1 MANGLI
7 EIERALY
14 ADADVAPGAV
24 WRTTK
29 VMCRVQES
37 PDCIALTVASGV
49 THLILAGHRIRCA
62 DDSGHAARTYSSS
75 VTSPKIEPAGILDRY
90 RSDRSGLFDLASLP
104 GTSIQTSAV
113 GGAPQTVSP
122 FDELVDG
129 TGALRGQWADLIAGY
144 ERLGDSGLRQAD
156 RRVRTLVDDD
166 GISYNAPAGSETE
179 QRRWQLDTV
188 PLVVDGTYWQGLE
201 KGIAQRARVLDALL
215 ADIYSE
221 QKTITAGIVPPE
233 LVYGH
238 PGFIRKASR
247 FPQTQPHTLFLH
259 ACDMGREPG
268 GEHLVYAD
276 RAQAPSGL
284 GYAIADRRLMSRA
297 FPRLFQRCAPRP
309 TTAFTATLRLALF
322 EYAPQGIE
330 DPTVAVLTPGSLS
343 ETAFDQAYLA
353 SILGFPLVEAA
364 DLVVRDGAVYM
375 RSLGNFKRLDVIL
388 RRVDSSYSDPLDLR
402 TDSRL
407 GVPGLVEAVSR
418 GSVTVLNTL
427 GSGVLENPAL
437 NTVLGAVSR
446 YLLDEDLLLNSV
458 DTYWAGDG
466 LQRSKLVSDLS
477 TVAVTNFRTGEEILG
492 QTMTAAG
499 LDSLTARIEAEPWQW
514 VGRRQ
519 MRYSVAPTTT
529 SGGYRSTSR
538 ESALRAAPVGVRAFS
553 VAQGSGYAVMPGGL
567 GHVLADGAAGSAMD
581 SIAGKDVWVTTVEPT
596 GAQARVPDS
605 SDRRARDAAITVHG
619 ADRKASYPGTDA
631 AVVSSPRVLSDLFWF
646 GRYGERAELTTRM
659 VKVAR
664 ERYEDY
670 RYRPW
675 MAGTGSIQLFL
686 TAVAAATGTEA
697 IARGVIGA
705 DDVESGRPPE
715 PDEVFAATVRLHLMT
730 GARHSPGS
738 VAFAVD
744 RLEQLARAV
753 RDQMSTST
761 WMVLGAIDRALV
773 GLGPAPALDSPEAD
787 AAVDEPDLDGSGLGR
802 VHDAILHGLLALA
815 GLQAE
820 SMVHDP
826 GWLFMDIGRRIER
839 AQMLA
844 GLTSAVLAVQ
854 HDADIEQGLLEAYLV
869 ANESAI
875 IYRRRNRGIVR
886 LGPVAAL
893 MLFDEGNPR
902 AMIYQ
907 LATLRDDLSSLP
919 TDVRSAACERIV
931 EDLVSELRRVD
942 PADLAAI
949 GAGGRRVELEELMRT
964 LTSGLHEI
972 SDVLGRT
979 RFAYSVAMQ
988 PLWGAG
994 SEVEL

>member
-1 MANGLI
+1 MTL
-7 EIERALY
+7 
-14 ADADVAPGAV
+14 P
-24 WRTTK
+24 
-29 VMCRVQES
+29 RV
-37 PDCIALTVASGV
+37 
-49 THLILAGHRIRCA
+49 
-62 DDSGHAARTYSSS
+62 
-75 VTSPKIEPAGILDRY
+75 EPTGILDRY
-90 RSDRSGLFDLASLP
+90 RSDRFGLFDLSALP
-104 GTSIQTSAV
+104 GNSIPTAES
-113 GGAPQTVSP
+113 GGAVPPSGP
-122 FDELVDG
+122 FDELLDG
-129 TGALRGQWADLIAGY
+129 SGAMRGQWADLIDGY
-144 ERLGDSGLRQAD
+144 ERLGDAGLRQAD

-166 GISYNAPAGSETE
+166 GISYNAPAGTGTQ
-179 QRRWQLDTV
+179 QRRWQLDCV
-188 PLVVDGTYWQGLE
+188 PLLVDGAYWQELE

-215 ADIYSE
+215 ADVYSE

-233 LVYGH
+233 LIYGH

-259 ACDMGREPG
+259 ACDIGREPG
-268 GEHLVYAD
+268 GEHLVFAD
-276 RAQAPSGL
+276 RAQAPSGI

-297 FPRLFQRCAPRP
+297 FPRLFQRCVPRP
-309 TTAFTATLRLALF
+309 MTAFAATLRLALF

-375 RSLGNFKRLDVIL
+375 RSLGKFKRLDVIL

-407 GVPGLVEAVSR
+407 GVTGLVEAVSR

-446 YLLDEDLLLNSV
+446 HLLDEDLLLNSV
-458 DTYWAGDG
+458 DTYWAGDAV
-466 LQRSKLVSDLS
+466 QRSKLVSDLS
-477 TVAVTNFRTGEEILG
+477 SMSVSNFRTGEEILG
-492 QTMTAAG
+492 STLTTAAIG
-499 LDSLTARIEAEPWQW
+499 SLSARIEAEPWQW
-514 VGRRQ
+514 AGRRL
-519 MRYSVAPTTT
+519 MPFSVAPTTT
-529 SGGYRSTSR
+529 PGPFRPTAMG
-538 ESALRAAPVGVRAFS
+538 SALRAAPVGIRAFS

-567 GHVLADGAAGSAMD
+567 GHVLADGPAGSAMN
-581 SIAGKDVWVTTVEPT
+581 SIAGKDVWVTTVEP
-596 GAQARVPDS
+596 ASSQARVPDS
-605 SDRRARDAAITVHG
+605 TDRPARDAAIIVHG
-619 ADRKASYPGTDA
+619 GDSTTSYAGTDA

-675 MAGTGSIQLFL
+675 MTGTGSIPLFL
-686 TAVAAATGTEA
+686 TAVAEATGTTA
-697 IARGVIGA
+697 ILRGAKGMA
-705 DDVESGRPPE
+705 DAESGRPPE
-715 PDEVFAATVRLHLMT
+715 PDEVLAATVRLHMMT
-730 GARHSPGS
+730 SARRSPGS

-744 RLEQLARAV
+744 RLQQLARAV
-753 RDQMSTST
+753 RDQLSTST
-761 WMVLGAIDRALV
+761 WMVLGAVDRALTE
-773 GLGPAPALDSPEAD
+773 LGPAPALDAAGATS
-787 AAVDEPDLDGSGLGR
+787 AVDEPDPDGSELGR
-802 VHDAILHGLLALA
+802 AHDDVLHGLLALA

-844 GLTSAVLAVQ
+844 GLTSAVLTAQ
-854 HDADIEQGLLEAYLV
+854 HDADTEQGLLEAYLV

-886 LGPVAAL
+886 LGSVAAL

-907 LATLRDDLSSLP
+907 LATLRDDLTSLP
-919 TDVRSAACERIV
+919 TDVRSAASERIV

-942 PADLAAI
+942 PVDLAAI
-949 GAGGRRVELEELMRT
+949 GAGGRRVELEDLMRT
-964 LTSGLHEI
+964 LNAGLREI

-979 RFAYSVAMQ
+979 RFAYPVEMQ

-994 SEVEL
+994 SEVQL